1 MKKLIVLFMLLKS
14 VVVLAEEYDDPK
26 PINLQKQKAIFDQ
39 KLAKISKSHKAY
51 TFKILATYRYEG
63 DPQPYYMLGTYRDSE
78 PEQYLQ
84 VVEKPYEAMLILS
97 LVEDDPKSI
106 NMMRLEYYD
115 EHGNYDEGAG
125 F

>member
-1 MKKLIVLFMLLKS
+1 MKKLIVLFMLLTS

-26 PINLQKQKAIFDQ
+26 PIILQKQKAIFDQ
-39 KLAKISKSHKAY
+39 KLAKSSKLHKAY
-51 TFKILATYRYEG
+51 TFKILTTYRYEG

-84 VVEKPYEAMLILS
+84 VIEKPYEAMLILS

-115 EHGNYDEGAG
+115 EHGNYDEGVG

>member
-1 MKKLIVLFMLLKS
+1 MKKLIVLFMLLTGI
-14 VVVLAEEYDDPK
+14 VLAEEYDDPK

-39 KLAKISKSHKAY
+39 KLAKISKLHKAY

-115 EHGNYDEGAG
+115 EHGKYDEGVG

>member
-1 MKKLIVLFMLLKS
+1 MKKLIVLFMLLTGI
-14 VVVLAEEYDDPK
+14 VLAEEYDDPK

-39 KLAKISKSHKAY
+39 KLAKISKLHKAY

-115 EHGNYDEGAG
+115 EHGKYDEGAG